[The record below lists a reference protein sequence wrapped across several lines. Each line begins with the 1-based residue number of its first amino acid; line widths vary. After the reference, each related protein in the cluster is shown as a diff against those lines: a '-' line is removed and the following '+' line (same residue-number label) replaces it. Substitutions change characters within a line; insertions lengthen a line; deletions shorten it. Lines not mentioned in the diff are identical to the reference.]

1 MLGVYNNVILH
12 ASSRLPYGVH
22 STTGADVVGV
32 RRAILCGAQ
41 AGVVGFGRE
50 NGPTRYTWVEESF
63 DYGNKLGV
71 SAGTIFGI
79 KKSVF
84 NSLDYGT
91 IVMSAYAIQ
100 H

>member
-1 MLGVYNNVILH
+1 MLGVYNNTILH
-12 ASSRLPYGVH
+12 ASSRIPVGVN
-22 STTGADVVGV
+22 SVSGADVPNV

-71 SAGTIFGI
+71 SAGSIFGL

-84 NSLDYGT
+84 NSADYGT
-91 IVMSAYAIQ
+91 IVMSSYAAS